1 MEPARYSENKPFK
14 KQKVVTQKTREKCFK
29 KKEMVSSVEGNSGAS
44 EVSSRFGNYQMVK
57 LARAVSVEW
66 GKKKSGFKCRVKSKS
81 EGLCQMSPCV
91 PSDPHS
97 TLHHSALCPRYKATS
112 TDSCDSIE
120 FGQQ

>member
-1 MEPARYSENKPFK
+1 MEPARCSENKPFK

-66 GKKKSGFKCRVKSKS
+66 GKKKSGFKCKV
-81 EGLCQMSPCV
+81 E
-91 PSDPHS
+91 
-97 TLHHSALCPRYKATS
+97 
-112 TDSCDSIE
+112 E
-120 FGQQ
+120 